1 MEIGMQHGTTEKLL
15 SKSGAMVGLWDGL
28 HQRRGC
34 LEVPL

>member
-28 HQRRGC
+28 HQRRGR